1 MEINVQNLTLVL
13 GLMATIISMVV
24 ALFKLF
30 SRFEKIERQSEH
42 RKDENEIMLRTM
54 LGVLDGLIEQG
65 CNGPVKQ
72 ARKELID
79 FMAER
84 EK

>member
-1 MEINVQNLTLVL
+1 MEINLQNLTLIL
-13 GLMATIISMVV
+13 GLIGTIISMCI

-30 SRFEKIERQSEH
+30 SRFEKIERQTEH
-42 RKDENEIMLRTM
+42 RKEENEILLRTM
-54 LGVLDGLIEQG
+54 LGILDGLIEQG

-72 ARKELID
+72 AKKELID
-79 FMAER
+79 YMSER